1 MLGYLY
7 PLLAIIV
14 LCSLWAIFQLW
25 LNKVDPDNQ
34 TASHESVCGG
44 CEEPCGR
51 EVPGQSDLGSEF
63 SR

>member
-14 LCSLWAIFQLW
+14 LCALWAAFQLW

-34 TASHESVCGG
+34 TNVTYRDQLEGTCGG
-44 CEEPCGR
+44 CEEPCGKEALFR
-51 EVPGQSDLGSEF
+51 Q
-63 SR
+63 